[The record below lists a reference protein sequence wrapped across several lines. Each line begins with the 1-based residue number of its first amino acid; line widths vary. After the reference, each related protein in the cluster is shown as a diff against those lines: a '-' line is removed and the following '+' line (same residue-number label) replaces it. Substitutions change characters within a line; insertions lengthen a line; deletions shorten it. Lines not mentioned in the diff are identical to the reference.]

1 MPFEASDDELME
13 RVQKGDRAAYAALL
27 KRHGSAVYGATMRLL
42 SGNRAKADDITQEV
56 WLKVLE
62 KCHLYKPNGHFR
74 AWLMTVARNQ
84 ALMELRRNT
93 RFSDSEESLEEAPD
107 VSFDVEAALD
117 DEQVKGKVK
126 ALIDGLPDAQ
136 RAALVLWLGG
146 EVSYE
151 EIAAEMGLTLGAV
164 KTHIHRAKASLKA
177 KLEAA

>member
-1 MPFEASDDELME
+1 MLFEASDDELME
-13 RVQKGDRAAYAALL
+13 RVQKGDRAAYASLL

-74 AWLMTVARNQ
+74 AWLMTVARNE
-84 ALMELRRNT
+84 ALGELRRNV
-93 RFSDSEESLEEAPD
+93 RFTDSEESLEETPD
-107 VSFDVEAALD
+107 TSFNVEAAID
-117 DEQVKGKVK
+117 DNKVSGKVK
-126 ALIDGLPDAQ
+126 ALIDELPDAQ

-146 EVSYE
+146 DVSYE
-151 EIAAEMGLTLGAV
+151 QIAAEMHISLANV
-164 KTHIHRAKASLKA
+164 KNHIHRAKASLKA